1 MWKGGETRRARASGR
16 GCGAVVRG
24 QTTSAAGGCAGGLYK
39 AWRGERVRERNG
51 AYREM
56 GLAAGPRSRASR
68 GVQARRLVPS
78 CVPSS
83 LVWVGLNRGVQPDG
97 RRRCSCETRNRKI
110 FQPVS
115 CSYLWFRHCF
125 RVGTHQ
131 QLHRR
136 RAAQLMLTAPYVNRG
151 KPVFTQRNTEKLLG
165 LWRTKDSLPSRFSLI
180 HSVAQK

>member
-1 MWKGGETRRARASGR
+1 MA
-16 GCGAVVRG
+16 
-24 QTTSAAGGCAGGLYK
+24 
-39 AWRGERVRERNG
+39 RGEGEREKRGLSRDGISGG
-51 AYREM
+51 A
-56 GLAAGPRSRASR
+56 AFPCVSRR
-68 GVQARRLVPS
+68 
-78 CVPSS
+78 PSS
-83 LVWVGLNRGVQPDG
+83 PPRVCPPRFRWVGLNWGVQPDG